1 MIPSVYRDALFILE
15 LLPKDD
21 NNQKKDKALNE
32 VNDSFLRQ
40 SISRYCD
47 VQIEDFDKYS
57 DVSHIEEL
65 KEKRQSMLIKVF
77 GEIRKTELA
86 N

>member
-1 MIPSVYRDALFILE
+1 MC
-15 LLPKDD
+15 
-21 NNQKKDKALNE
+21 NQKEKHMGFLDEIESIDLLVVDSDARMVGLKDVPMMVSDE
-32 VNDSFLRQ
+32 G
-40 SISRYCD
+40 Y
-47 VQIEDFDKYS
+47 EDFDKYS